1 MDALAG
7 MQQAPSG
14 PGAAQPSPVPVLTP
28 DQFFDLC
35 RGPPLQGSS
44 LRRRVPTFE
53 PLGPDE
59 APHAGM
65 LLGIDAEFVALSH
78 PQKVL
83 RE

>member
-1 MDALAG
+1 
-7 MQQAPSG
+7 MQQAPLGLG
-14 PGAAQPSPVPVLTP
+14 PAQPSPVPVLTL
-28 DQFFDLC
+28 DQFFELC
-35 RGPPLQGSS
+35 RGPPLQGPS
-44 LRRRVPTFE
+44 LRRRMPTFE

-78 PQKVL
+78 PQKTI

>member
-7 MQQAPSG
+7 MQQTPSG
-14 PGAAQPSPVPVLTP
+14 SLAAQPSPAPVLTLE
-28 DQFFDLC
+28 QFFELC

-44 LRRRVPTFE
+44 LRRRMPTFE

-83 RE
+83 KE